1 MSDIEVDDDLLNHP
15 QQPTMKDDMWCWPGP
30 EGTKRKPVVGFFAV
44 DLYTVQ
50 DSTWTPI
57 QSDEKPEITMEESMD
72 ESIDIDTDMNEIVE
86 DSGSASIL
94 ITFAFSAASIVI
106 ASLLF

>member
-1 MSDIEVDDDLLNHP
+1 MSDIEVDDDLVNHP

-50 DSTWTPI
+50 DSTWKPN
-57 QSDEKPEITMEESMD
+57 QSDEEPEVTMEEESMD
-72 ESIDIDTDMNEIVE
+72 IEIDTDMDEIVE
-86 DSGSASIL
+86 DSGSVSIL
-94 ITFAFSAASIVI
+94 ITFAFSAASIVM